1 MLRSRIVNEREAFIN
16 LVEIDSR
23 YLPQKIEEGADTRLI
38 NIIPRV
44 GS

>member
-16 LVEIDSR
+16 VVEIDSR
-23 YLPQKIEEGADTRLI
+23 YLPQKIEGAADTRLI